1 MKFLMLFLM
10 ITVSGCT
17 VYKTE
22 MNNVHPETEYHINN
36 NIDSFIQLVG
46 VIRNVKSVT
55 PEVKNK
61 INNLVF
67 NAGLVSQCDNKYGC
81 YLIRPGNDGKIR
93 IDTEFITI
101 DYGTRYV
108 KVEDVSEAVRI
119 IYG

>member
-1 MKFLMLFLM
+1 MF
-10 ITVSGCT
+10 TVSGCT

-22 MNNVHPETEYHINN
+22 MNTVHPETEYHINH
-36 NIDSFIQLVG
+36 NIDSFVQLVG
-46 VIRNVKSVT
+46 VIKNVKTIT
-55 PEVKNK
+55 PE

-67 NAGLVSQCDNKYGC
+67 QAGLVSQCDNKYGC
-81 YLIRPGNDGKIR
+81 YLIRPENEGKIR

-119 IYG
+119 IYD